1 MGVLARWS
9 HGHSQTL
16 AATQLLQAQQVGS
29 GLESCHSGVD
39 GKQ

>member
-16 AATQLLQAQQVGS
+16 AATELLQAQQVCACS
-29 GLESCHSGVD
+29 HD
-39 GKQ
+39 GAGICILHP